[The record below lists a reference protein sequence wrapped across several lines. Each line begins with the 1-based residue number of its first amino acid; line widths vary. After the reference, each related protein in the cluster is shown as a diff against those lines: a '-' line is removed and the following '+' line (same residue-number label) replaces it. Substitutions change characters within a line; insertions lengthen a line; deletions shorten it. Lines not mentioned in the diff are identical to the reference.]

1 MKEMLLKIKEISK
14 GLRIL
19 YVEDDEAINHQV
31 TSLLN
36 RIFDSVM
43 SELNPLIALERY
55 RQDRYD
61 IVITDI
67 NMPKLNGIELI
78 REIKD
83 LNSRQEIIVLSA
95 HTDTEYLLSAIKLGV
110 DAYILKPIEI
120 NTTLNIF
127 YKVAKKF
134 LTNTKMR
141 AINFI

>member
-95 HTDTEYLLSAIKLGV
+95 HTDTKYLLSAIKLGV